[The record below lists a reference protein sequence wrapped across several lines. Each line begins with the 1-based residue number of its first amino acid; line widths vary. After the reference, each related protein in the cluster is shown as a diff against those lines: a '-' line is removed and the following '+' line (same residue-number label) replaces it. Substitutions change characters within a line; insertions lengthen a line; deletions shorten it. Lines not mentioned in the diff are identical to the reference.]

1 MIVGVPRE
9 IKDNEY
15 RVSITPAGANALVR
29 AGHIVLVESTA
40 GVGSGF
46 GDHEYE
52 AVGARVV
59 SDHADTF
66 RRADMVVKVKE
77 PVVQEFDLLREGII
91 VLTFLHLAASRELT
105 RALLEKKVTGIAYET
120 VELPDGSLPL
130 LVPMSEIAGRM
141 SIQIAAHYLER
152 NNGGSGKLMGGIP
165 GVEPSHVVILGAGA
179 VGRSAAK
186 VALGMGARV
195 TIINRGVN
203 RLRDL
208 GSILDENITTLSS
221 TNYSISQALVDAD
234 VLIGAVL
241 VTGAKA
247 PTLVTREMIS
257 RMRAGSIVI
266 DVSIDQ
272 RGCIET
278 IRPTTHSDPTYLVDG
293 VVHYG
298 VTNIPGAVPRTST
311 LALSNATL
319 PYVLRLANVGFV
331 NAVTEDDSLA
341 KGVNTFAGNVTHRAV
356 AQEFGLPYRS
366 LKSLLT
372 PPD

>member
-1 MIVGVPRE
+1 
-9 IKDNEY
+9 
-15 RVSITPAGANALVR
+15 
-29 AGHIVLVESTA
+29 
-40 GVGSGF
+40 
-46 GDHEYE
+46 
-52 AVGARVV
+52 
-59 SDHADTF
+59 
-66 RRADMVVKVKE
+66 
-77 PVVQEFDLLREGII
+77 
-91 VLTFLHLAASRELT
+91 
-105 RALLEKKVTGIAYET
+105 
-120 VELPDGSLPL
+120 
-130 LVPMSEIAGRM
+130 
-141 SIQIAAHYLER
+141 
-152 NNGGSGKLMGGIP
+152 
-165 GVEPSHVVILGAGA
+165 
-179 VGRSAAK
+179 
-186 VALGMGARV
+186 
-195 TIINRGVN
+195 
-203 RLRDL
+203 
-208 GSILDENITTLSS
+208 
-221 TNYSISQALVDAD
+221 
-234 VLIGAVL
+234 
-241 VTGAKA
+241 
-247 PTLVTREMIS
+247 
-257 RMRAGSIVI
+257 MRAGSIVI